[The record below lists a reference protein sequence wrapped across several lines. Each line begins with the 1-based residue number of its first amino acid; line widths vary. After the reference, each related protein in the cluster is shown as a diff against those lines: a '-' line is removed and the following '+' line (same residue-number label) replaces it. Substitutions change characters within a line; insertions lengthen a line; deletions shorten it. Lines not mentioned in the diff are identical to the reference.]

1 MTIRR
6 FILTGTPGS
15 GKTAIINHLSALGYA
30 TIPEAA
36 TELIQT
42 AQSNPLNPIE
52 RPWEDVHFI
61 QKILDRQMQDLQ
73 NSSRLIQFY
82 DRSPFCTYAL
92 LVYLFKNKLINST
105 NIINI
110 TDILENCV
118 TQDIFQKTVFFCDQL
133 DFIEQTS
140 VRQIS
145 YEDAKCF
152 EDIHREVYTQF
163 GFTLHR
169 LKPKPIDDR
178 VAEILTY
185 CN

>member
-15 GKTAIINHLSALGYA
+15 GKTAIINHLSALGYK

-36 TELIQT
+36 TELIQA

-52 RPWEDVHFI
+52 RPWEDVNFI
-61 QKILDRQMQDLQ
+61 RKILDRQMQDLKK
-73 NSSRLIQFY
+73 SSSLIQFY

-92 LVYLFKNKLINST
+92 LVYLAKIRK
-105 NIINI
+105 INI
-110 TDILENCV
+110 KNIKNILENLV

-163 GFTLHR
+163 GFSLHR
-169 LKPKPIDDR
+169 LEPKPIDDR

-185 CN
+185 CCV